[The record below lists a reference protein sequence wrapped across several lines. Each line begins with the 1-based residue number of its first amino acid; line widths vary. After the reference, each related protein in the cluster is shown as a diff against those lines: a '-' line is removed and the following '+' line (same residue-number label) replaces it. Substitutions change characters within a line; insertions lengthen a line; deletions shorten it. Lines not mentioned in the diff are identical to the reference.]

1 MGLPHMHQAN
11 YSTDR
16 GKPCPLIDVYDS
28 MDNEGQMV
36 KISLMRMPS
45 TPT

>member
-1 MGLPHMHQAN
+1 MSTRMVEYEGYHGELPHTHQAN

-28 MDNEGQMV
+28 MDNEGQFE
-36 KISLMRMPS
+36 
-45 TPT
+45 